1 MIIFNICVLFNISP
15 PSNTVFTSF
24 SHHSWMM
31 SNNVITSFTPEC
43 NGGVARKM
51 ARFLWQFCRNCHKS
65 PFFGRQSVGNRL
77 RKLVFC
83 TNFPRSFL
91 PTCWKSRIFEKLMQ
105 KRACLAVS
113 IAPTALRSEAIAT
126 ADWSGICKG
135 FFLWQLPL
143 SPTAAPNCHRS
154 RYLYPLPSS
163 AVISKFASK
172 WKGNVFPS
180 RCP

>member
-1 MIIFNICVLFNISP
+1 
-15 PSNTVFTSF
+15 
-24 SHHSWMM
+24 M
-31 SNNVITSFTPEC
+31 SNNVITSFTPKC

-65 PFFGRQSVGNRL
+65 PFCGRQSVGNRL

-91 PTCWKSRIFEKLMQ
+91 PTCWKSWIFRKLKQ

-113 IAPTALRSEAIAT
+113 IAPTALRSEAIAM

-135 FFLWQLPL
+135 FFHVAIAPIPDCCPELPSL
-143 SPTAAPNCHRS
+143 SL
-154 RYLYPLPSS
+154 LYPLPSS

-180 RCP
+180 RCPWCL

>member
-1 MIIFNICVLFNISP
+1 
-15 PSNTVFTSF
+15 
-24 SHHSWMM
+24 MM
-31 SNNVITSFTPEC
+31 SKNVPSSLTPEC

-65 PFFGRQSVGNRL
+65 PFCGRQSVGNRL

-91 PTCWKSRIFEKLMQ
+91 PTCWKSWIFRKLKQ

-135 FFLWQLPL
+135 FFMWQLPF
-143 SPTAAPNCHRS
+143 SPTAVPNCHRPC
-154 RYLYPLPSS
+154 YLYPLPFICGYQQ
-163 AVISKFASK
+163 VCKQV
-172 WKGNVFPS
+172 KGQRVPLTLPLMS
-180 RCP
+180 IVCPCRGSYRSFHLLLSHGP

>member
-1 MIIFNICVLFNISP
+1 MSKNVLS
-15 PSNTVFTSF
+15 SL
-24 SHHSWMM
+24 
-31 SNNVITSFTPEC
+31 TPEC

-65 PFFGRQSVGNRL
+65 PFCGRQSVGNRL

-91 PTCWKSRIFEKLMQ
+91 PTCWKSRIFRKLKQ

-135 FFLWQLPL
+135 FFMWQLPL

-154 RYLYPLPSS
+154 RYLYPLPFIRGHQQDCKQ
-163 AVISKFASK
+163 V
-172 WKGNVFPS
+172 KGQRVPVTLPMVPIV
-180 RCP
+180 CPCRDSCRMLHLLLSHGP